1 MIRPEALY
9 QNLRQNQRLDEIL
22 FDRLFTFRQNEQ
34 RNSVEIIITVDICEV
49 DGKLSHLRPLK
60 PTGLTTTTD
69 PT

>member
-1 MIRPEALY
+1 M
-9 QNLRQNQRLDEIL
+9 D
-22 FDRLFTFRQNEQ
+22 RQNEQ